1 MGLNMKKSRLL
12 VMIIV
17 LILTASA
24 LLLTTRSNWFVN
36 GTSNAIAL
44 IDNIVSKPFH
54 ALEDIKN
61 DLTNLVHTYRE
72 NEELKSSLYEKEM
85 KANESD
91 SLKEENAQLRK
102 LLSMQDSLS
111 SQLKISSDVIARTP
125 SSWKNELT
133 INVGS
138 DSNVQSSMLAIG
150 SGGLIGSVSQVGK
163 QSSRINLLTNKKN
176 AEKISVSIQ
185 NGSKVIYGIITG
197 YDEKKEAFI
206 ISQLNEPVNLKEGSE
221 VFTSGL
227 GSYTVA
233 NIPVGKVLAVIES
246 SDHLTKEIY
255 VKPSADFSD
264 IRVVTLVGN

>member
-1 MGLNMKKSRLL
+1 MKKSRLL

-44 IDNIVSKPFH
+44 IDDIVSKPFH

-91 SLKEENAQLRK
+91 SLKEENAQLRQ
-102 LLSMQDSLS
+102 LLSMQDSLT

-138 DSNVQSSMLAIG
+138 DSNVQSC
-150 SGGLIGSVSQVGK
+150 
-163 QSSRINLLTNKKN
+163 RINLLTNKRN
-176 AEKISVSIQ
+176 TEKISVSIQ

-206 ISQLNEPVNLKEGSE
+206 ISQLNEPVNLKEGSK

-233 NIPVGKVLAVIES
+233 NIPVGKVLSVIES
-246 SDHLTKEIY
+246 SDHLTKEVY